1 MKPFTKA
8 GCGVFPSWEARLENI
23 VGQGLGWVFILVSL
37 MFLFSGFM
45 VVTCVFL
52 FERNQTKRLC

>member
-8 GCGVFPSWEARLENI
+8 GCGVFPSWE
-23 VGQGLGWVFILVSL
+23 GLGWVFILVSL

-52 FERNQTKRLC
+52 FERNQTKRPC